1 MLVSKINRF
10 QDLQVWQEAHALVLQ
25 VYKTTQTFPK
35 TEVYGLTS
43 QMRRAAV
50 SIPANIA
57 EGFTRY
63 GIKDKLKFYNI
74 AEGSLEELKYYFILS
89 DDLGYIDSNTELMRA
104 ADQVGR
110 LLNGLIHSTQRRL

>member
-1 MLVSKINRF
+1 MSKVNRF
-10 QDLQVWQEAHALVLQ
+10 QDLQVWREAHALVLQ
-25 VYKTTQTFPK
+25 VYKATQTFPK
-35 TEVYGLTS
+35 AEVYGLTS

-63 GIKDKLKFYNI
+63 SIKDKLKFYNI

-89 DDLGYIDSNTELMRA
+89 DDLGYIDSNAELMSA
-104 ADQVGR
+104 AEQVGR
-110 LLNGLIHSTQRRL
+110 LLNGLILSTRRRL

>member
-1 MLVSKINRF
+1 MSSKINRF
-10 QDLQVWQEAHALVLQ
+10 QDLQVWQEAHVLVLQ
-25 VYKTTQTFPK
+25 VYKTTQSFPK
-35 TEVYGLTS
+35 SELYGLTS

-63 GIKDKLKFYNI
+63 GIRDKLKFYNI

-89 DDLGYIDSNTELMRA
+89 NDLGYIESNAELMRS

-110 LLNGLIHSTQRRL
+110 LLNGLILSTQRRL

>member
-1 MLVSKINRF
+1 MSKIIRF

-25 VYKTTQTFPK
+25 VYKTTQTYPK
-35 TEVYGLTS
+35 SEVYGLTS

-89 DDLGYIDSNTELMRA
+89 DDLGYINSDDALMRS

>member
-1 MLVSKINRF
+1 MLVSKVNRF
-10 QDLQVWQEAHALVLQ
+10 QDLQVWREAHALVLQ
-25 VYKTTQTFPK
+25 VYKATQTFPK

-63 GIKDKLKFYNI
+63 SIKDKLKFYNI

-89 DDLGYIDSNTELMRA
+89 DDLGYIDSNAELMRA
-104 ADQVGR
+104 AEQVGR
-110 LLNGLIHSTQRRL
+110 LLNGLILSTRRRL

>member
-1 MLVSKINRF
+1 M
-10 QDLQVWQEAHALVLQ
+10 VLQ
-25 VYKTTQTFPK
+25 VYKATQTFPK

-63 GIKDKLKFYNI
+63 SIKDKLKFYNI
-74 AEGSLEELKYYFILS
+74 AEGSLEELKYYLILS
-89 DDLGYIDSNTELMRA
+89 DDLDYIDSNAELMRA
-104 ADQVGR
+104 AEQVGR
-110 LLNGLIHSTQRRL
+110 LLNGLIHSTRRRL